1 MEIQNKTAVV
11 TGAGKGIGRATAL
24 ELAKAG
30 ANLVIVSRTLPDLQS
45 LAREAGN
52 LGRKVLPVAADV
64 SRESKI
70 KEMIDSAVKHFGG
83 IDILVNNAG
92 IGRFG
97 RIESLSTQDWD
108 DMFQVNLRAM
118 FLCTREA
125 LPHLK
130 HRDES
135 FVVNVASLAGKNA
148 FVGGAGYAATKW
160 GVLAFSKCL
169 LLEERQAG
177 VRVLAVC
184 PGSVD
189 TKFFNHPSLPRPDK
203 SKILKAEDVAKTIVH
218 AIQLP
223 QRAMVSELDIRPTNP

>member
-1 MEIQNKTAVV
+1 MDIKHKTAIV

-24 ELAKAG
+24 ALAKAG
-30 ANLVIVSRTLPDLQS
+30 ANLVVVSRTLSDLHV

-52 LGRKVLPVAADV
+52 WGAKVLSVEADIA
-64 SRESKI
+64 RESKI
-70 KEMIDSAVKHFGG
+70 REVVQKTVQHFGG

-97 RIESLSTQDWD
+97 KVAELSTKDWD

-125 LPHLK
+125 LPYLRRK
-130 HRDES
+130 EES
-135 FVVNVASLAGKNA
+135 FVVNVSSLAGKNA
-148 FVGGAGYAATKW
+148 FAGGAGYAATKW
-160 GVLAFSKCL
+160 GVMALSQCL
-169 LLEERQAG
+169 MLEEREAG

-189 TKFFNHPSLPRPDK
+189 TKFFNHPSLPKPARDT
-203 SKILKAEDVAKTIVH
+203 ILKAEDVAASIIH
-218 AIQLP
+218 AISLP
-223 QRAMVSELDIRPTNP
+223 QRAMISELEIRPTNP